1 MADPYQRIPQLLDEV
16 EQQMRDLGLW
26 SSRSPPPQALASTMP
41 FCYDTLEFSEW
52 LQWIFLLRLRE
63 LLDQDLPLSAKSD
76 IAPLAEVWIKEKGLE
91 QEAGRLL
98 HIIRE
103 FDQMLSSG
111 IE

>member
-1 MADPYQRIPQLLDEV
+1 MADPYLRVSQLLEEV

-26 SSRSPPPQALASTMP
+26 STRSPPPQALASTMP
-41 FCYDTLEFSEW
+41 FCYDTLEFPEW
-52 LQWIFLLRLRE
+52 LQWIFLPRLRK
-63 LLDQDLPLSAKSD
+63 LLDQNLPLPAKSD
-76 IAPLAEVWIKEKGLE
+76 IAPLAEVWIKEQELE

-98 HIIRE
+98 RIIRE